1 MQMTHTILTAP
12 LAPKRTPSQAY
23 AHRSG
28 FTLIEILIVMTLV
41 ALLLTLAV
49 PRYFNA
55 LDTGRARVQQQ
66 NIVTLRDAIDK
77 FYADQGRYPQA
88 LEDLVEK
95 HYLRQIPLDPVTE
108 AADWVVIAPIDTTQ
122 GNVYDIQPAAQ
133 TKHPAAE

>member
-1 MQMTHTILTAP
+1 MHMFRALPKKP
-12 LAPKRTPSQAY
+12 LAPLRAPSSARLPH
-23 AHRSG
+23 AG

-108 AADWVVIAPIDTTQ
+108 AADWVVIAPIDTTL
-122 GNVYDIQPAAQ
+122 GNVYDIQPAPQA
-133 TKHPAAE
+133 KRSAAE

>member
-1 MQMTHTILTAP
+1 MTSTIPTESAAP
-12 LAPKRTPSQAY
+12 LRAPPREPLQC
-23 AHRSG
+23 SG

-108 AADWVVIAPIDTTQ
+108 AADWVVIAPVDTTL
-122 GNVYDIQPAAQ
+122 GNVYDIQPAPQ
-133 TKHPAAE
+133 NKQPAPE